1 MFIDQI
7 DLFIGTQAQGGPNS
21 DKIIAI
27 KQELINCMASAQ
39 KENQSSMIVIA
50 TTDQPWNLEN
60 DLLNQMK
67 TKIQTKMISA
77 QFRQKYLQNLGG
89 TDLSDADIADILQ
102 KTEGIKINDFKKC
115 IEEAQKQP

>member
-115 IEEAQKQP
+115 TEEA